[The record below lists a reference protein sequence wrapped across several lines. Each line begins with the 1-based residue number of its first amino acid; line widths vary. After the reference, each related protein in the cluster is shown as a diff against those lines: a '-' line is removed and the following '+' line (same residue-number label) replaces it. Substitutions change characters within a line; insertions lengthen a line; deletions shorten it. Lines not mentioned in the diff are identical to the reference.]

1 MEPQSP
7 MTPEQEAK
15 MAGIKQQIERGEYRV
30 DPRAVAEAILRR
42 LGERWTLP
50 DGYSAC
56 SYPSNSASASSKRT
70 PLGP

>member
-1 MEPQSP
+1 

-42 LGERWTLP
+42 LGERWALP

-56 SYPSNSASASSKRT
+56 SYPSNSASAPPKRT